1 MRFRIILTDGDS
13 AGQRGI
19 MSYPHLFSPI
29 RIRNRTVRNR
39 IALPATL
46 TNYGS
51 GHRVTERWIDFLA
64 ARARG
69 GTGLIVSE
77 IIAVD
82 SAALAHG
89 AIVTGYDDVNLEAFR
104 RAADVVEGAGAC
116 LVGQLWHPGRQQLW
130 HPTRSPMGVSDQPDP
145 LSWTVPHVMSSADI
159 ERLVEAFASV
169 AARLEQC
176 GFSGVELHGA
186 HGYLITQFLS
196 PWSNTRDDRYGGSLE
211 GRVRF
216 VEEIAGQIRSRCG
229 DNFIVGLKLPAD
241 EGVDGGIDADEAER
255 ITRHLAALG
264 TLDYLAY
271 GQGNF
276 SQSLENHVPDMV
288 FPEAPFIDLH
298 RRMREAAAGIPVMAL
313 GRIGTPELAEKIVTE
328 GFGDLVGMSRAL
340 ISDADF
346 ANKASGDRVAE
357 IRPCIFDNWCWGEVH
372 AGRPL
377 AEFHNPHLAAPDESG
392 WQPAPAARPRKVAV
406 VGAGPAGLEA
416 AWVAAARGHR
426 VTLFGASE
434 NVGGKLALE
443 ARLPGRADV
452 AKVPTWQHRLAE
464 QFGVQFRLGERATA
478 EAILALGADV
488 VVLATGADMRRPQ
501 LDVVDGTMLSIR
513 EYAREAPGANG
524 GTAVLYDHDHTAATY
539 ATAEALAAA
548 HQRVVLITPRT
559 QIAQAVNYCS
569 AIGIHR
575 RLRSLGVKIVTGARP
590 LAFAHG
596 IVHYEDVFS
605 KRITEVGDVELLVF
619 ATPRY
624 VHDELVPSLAH
635 IDCHLIGDCMAP
647 RNLMIAIHEGHAIGN
662 AL

>member
-1 MRFRIILTDGDS
+1 
-13 AGQRGI
+13 
-19 MSYPHLFSPI
+19 MSFPHLFSPI
-29 RIRNRTVRNR
+29 RIRNREVRNR

-51 GHRVTERWIDFLA
+51 GNRVTKRWIDFLS

-69 GTGLIVSE
+69 GAGLIVSE

-82 SAALAHG
+82 PEALAHG
-89 AIVTGYDDVNLEAFR
+89 AIVTGYDDVNLEAFQ
-104 RAADVVEGAGAC
+104 RAAVAVEGAGAC

-145 LSWTVPHVMSSADI
+145 LSWTVPHVMSTGDI
-159 ERLVEAFASV
+159 ERLVDAFAGV

-196 PWSNTRDDRYGGSLE
+196 PWSNTRNDRYGGSLE
-211 GRVRF
+211 GRARF
-216 VEEIAGQIRSRCG
+216 VEEIAAQIRNRCG
-229 DNFIVGLKLPAD
+229 SDFIVGLKMPAD
-241 EGVDGGIDADEAER
+241 EGVAGGIDVDTAER

-276 SQSLENHVPDMV
+276 SLSLENHVPDMH
-288 FPEAPFIDLH
+288 FSEAPFIDLH
-298 RRMREAAAGIPVMAL
+298 RRMREAAGGIPVMAL
-313 GRIGTPELAEKIVTE
+313 GRIGTPELAEKVVAG
-328 GFGDLVGMSRAL
+328 GFGDLVGMCRAL

-346 ANKASGDRVAE
+346 ANKASDGRAAE

-372 AGRPL
+372 AGKPL
-377 AEFHNPHLAAPDESG
+377 AEFHNPHLGAPDESG
-392 WQPAPAARPRKVAV
+392 WQPAPAASPRKIVV

-416 AWVAAARGHR
+416 AWVTAARGHR
-426 VTLFGASE
+426 VTLFGAGE

-452 AKVPTWQHRLAE
+452 AKVPAWQRRLAE
-464 QFGVQFRLGERATA
+464 QFGVHFRLGERATA
-478 EAILALGADV
+478 EAILALDADV
-488 VVLATGADMRRPQ
+488 VVLATGADMRKPP
-501 LDVVDGTMLSIR
+501 LDVIDGTMLSTR
-513 EYAREAPGANG
+513 EYALEAPGSNG
-524 GTAVLYDHDHTAATY
+524 GTAVLYDHDHTASTY

-548 HQRVVLITPRT
+548 HPRVVLITPRT

-575 RLRSLGVKIVTGARP
+575 RLRGFGVEIVTGVRP
-590 LAFAHG
+590 FAFEHG
-596 IVHYEDVFS
+596 VVHYEDVFS
-605 KRITEVGDVELLVF
+605 QRITEVGDVELLVY
-619 ATPRY
+619 ATPRI
-624 VHDELVPSLAH
+624 VRDELASSLAG

-647 RNLMIAIHEGHAIGN
+647 RNLMIAIHEGHSIGN

>member
-1 MRFRIILTDGDS
+1 
-13 AGQRGI
+13 
-19 MSYPHLFSPI
+19 MSFPHLFSPI
-29 RIRNRTVRNR
+29 RIRNREVRNR

-51 GHRVTERWIDFLA
+51 GNRVTERWIDFLS

-69 GTGLIVSE
+69 GAGLIVSE

-82 SAALAHG
+82 PEALAHG

-104 RAADVVEGAGAC
+104 RAAVAVEGAGAC

-145 LSWTVPHVMSSADI
+145 LSWTVPHVMSTGDI
-159 ERLVEAFASV
+159 ERLVDAFAGV
-169 AARLEQC
+169 AVRLEQC
-176 GFSGVELHGA
+176 GFHGVELHGA

-196 PWSNTRDDRYGGSLE
+196 PWSNTRNDRYGGSLE

-216 VEEIAGQIRSRCG
+216 VEEIAAQIRNRCG
-229 DNFIVGLKLPAD
+229 ADFIVGLKMPAD
-241 EGVDGGIDADEAER
+241 EGVDGGIDVDTAER

-276 SQSLENHVPDMV
+276 SLSLENHVPDMH

-298 RRMREAAAGIPVMAL
+298 RRMREAAGGIPVMAL
-313 GRIGTPELAEKIVTE
+313 GRIGTPELAEKVVAE
-328 GFGDLVGMSRAL
+328 GFGDLVGMTRAL

-346 ANKASGDRVAE
+346 ANKARDDRAAD

-372 AGRPL
+372 AGKPL
-377 AEFHNPHLAAPDESG
+377 AEFHNPHLGAPDESS
-392 WQPAPAARPRKVAV
+392 WQPAPAASPREVVV

-426 VTLFGASE
+426 VTLFGAGE
-434 NVGGKLALE
+434 KVGGKLALE
-443 ARLPGRADV
+443 ARLPGRAEV
-452 AKVPTWQHRLAE
+452 AKVPAWQHRLAE
-464 QFGVQFRLGERATA
+464 QFNVHFRLGESASADAIRVLGA
-478 EAILALGADV
+478 EA
-488 VVLATGADMRRPQ
+488 VVLATGADMRKPE
-501 LDVVDGTMLSIR
+501 LHVMDGAVLSTR
-513 EYAREAPGANG
+513 EYARKAPGSNG
-524 GTAVLYDHDHTAATY
+524 GTAILYDYDHTASTY

-548 HQRVVLITPRT
+548 HSRVVLITPRT

-575 RLRSLGVKIVTGARP
+575 RLRSLGVEIVTGVRP
-590 LAFAHG
+590 IAFENA
-596 IVHYEDVFS
+596 VLRYEDLFS
-605 KRITEVGDVELLVF
+605 KRTAEVSDVELLVY
-619 ATPRY
+619 ATPRI
-624 VHDELVPSLAH
+624 VCDELAGSLADM
-635 IDCHLIGDCMAP
+635 DCHLIGDCMAP

>member
-1 MRFRIILTDGDS
+1 MNF
-13 AGQRGI
+13 
-19 MSYPHLFSPI
+19 PHLFSPL
-29 RIRNRTVRNR
+29 RIRDRELRNR

-46 TNYGS
+46 TNYGA
-51 GHRVTERWIDFLA
+51 GHRVTDRWVDFLA

-69 GTGLIVSE
+69 GAGLIVSE

-82 SAALAHG
+82 PEALAHG
-89 AIVTGYDDVNLEAFR
+89 AIVTGYDEVNLEGFR
-104 RAADVVEGAGAC
+104 RASDAVEGAGAC

-145 LSWTVPHVMSSADI
+145 LSWTVPHVMSTADI
-159 ERLVEAFASV
+159 ERLVDAFAGV
-169 AARLEQC
+169 ALRLERC

-196 PWSNTRDDRYGGSLE
+196 PWSNTRDDRYGGSIE

-216 VEEIAGQIRSRCG
+216 VDEIAAQIRSRCG
-229 DNFIVGLKLPAD
+229 TDFIVGLKMPAD

-255 ITRHLAALG
+255 ITQHLAALG
-264 TLDYLAY
+264 TLDYFAY

-276 SQSLENHVPDMV
+276 SPSLENHVPDMH

-298 RRMREAAAGIPVMAL
+298 RRMRKAADGIPVMAL
-313 GRIGTPELAEKIVTE
+313 GRIGTPELAEKVVAE

-346 ANKASGDRVAE
+346 PVKARSDRAE
-357 IRPCIFDNWCWGEVH
+357 DIRPCIFDNWCWGEVH
-372 AGRPL
+372 AGKPL

-392 WQPAPAARPRKVAV
+392 WQPVPAASPREVAV

-426 VTLFGASE
+426 VTLFGASRQ
-434 NVGGKLALE
+434 VGGKLILE

-452 AKVPTWQHRLAE
+452 ARVPAWQHRLAE
-464 QFGVQFRLGERATA
+464 QFGVRFRLGEHATA
-478 EAILALGADV
+478 DAILALGSDV
-488 VVLATGADMRRPQ
+488 VVLATGADMRKPE

-513 EYAREAPGANG
+513 EYAHEAPRSNA

-539 ATAEALAAA
+539 AAADALAAA
-548 HQRVVLITPRT
+548 YQKVVLITPRT
-559 QIAQAVNYCS
+559 RIAQAVNYCS

-575 RLRSLGVKIVTGARP
+575 RLRSHGVDIVTGVRP
-590 LAFAHG
+590 LGFERG
-596 IVHYEDVFS
+596 IVRYEDVFS
-605 KRITEVGDVELLVF
+605 KRVTEVGNVQLLVY
-619 ATPRY
+619 ATPRI
-624 VHDELVPSLAH
+624 VRDEIASSLTDV
-635 IDCHLIGDCMAP
+635 DCRLIGDCMAP
-647 RNLMIAIHEGHAIGN
+647 RNLMIAIHEGHAVGN